1 MTTASRHRA
10 GHPSAAGSTRPRRL
24 APVSRCEASA
34 QRDAP
39 CAAAACDVRA
49 AFHAVTRE
57 RDEQRAALQQMQ
69 ERLGLASRFQAYG
82 EMASGVAHDC
92 NNALTTILGLSDWM
106 VHELPDDAPY
116 RSEIETIRTA
126 ALDAASIVRRLQVF
140 GRVTPNGARR
150 EPQELVD
157 LGDTARVVAELVR
170 PRCQE
175 LALRTGV
182 PYDVAVNAAVG
193 PTVLASA
200 AEIRELLVNLA
211 FNGLDAMPEG
221 GVIRIAVRL
230 DHDRPTVA
238 VTDGG
243 TGVPEDIKARI
254 FEPFFSTKGQHGSG
268 LGLSV
273 CASIAERHRAT
284 LTVSDAPGGGSTFVL
299 AFPATDGVAAEAP
312 VAGAAS
318 PVTAIRPLKVL
329 VVDDEPD
336 VCESLA
342 AMTEALGHH
351 VTQAPGGRIALV
363 EVATHAFDVVVTD
376 LGMPGMSGLELA
388 KLVAARSSTP
398 VIMVTAWGIDFG
410 AQPPAGVSM
419 VVPKPVTMRVLQQAL
434 AAVTAGPAGDDP
446 HPARSAARVA
456 RFIRP
461 GEEAAVVDRMEA
473 S

>member
-1 MTTASRHRA
+1 MNTASRHRA
-10 GHPSAAGSTRPRRL
+10 GHPCAAGSARPRL
-24 APVSRCEASA
+24 APVSRPEAGA
-34 QRDAP
+34 EGDAP
-39 CAAAACDVRA
+39 CEAPKCDVRA
-49 AFHAVTRE
+49 AFAAVTRE
-57 RDEQRAALQQMQ
+57 RDEQRAALHQMQ

-92 NNALTTILGLSDWM
+92 NNALTTILGLSDWL
-106 VHELPDDAPY
+106 VHELPDGAPH

-140 GRVTPNGARR
+140 GRVTPNLARQD
-150 EPQELVD
+150 PQELVD
-157 LGDTARVVAELVR
+157 LGDTARVVADLVR

-175 LALRTGV
+175 MALRTGR
-182 PYDVAVNAAVG
+182 PYEVAVDAAVG

-230 DHDRPTVA
+230 DHDRPAVA

-254 FEPFFSTKGQHGSG
+254 FEPFFSTKGLKGSG

-273 CASIAERHRAT
+273 CAGIAKRHRAT

-299 AFPATDGVAAEAP
+299 AFPSTDQAAAP
-312 VAGAAS
+312 APAAGAAS
-318 PVTAIRPLKVL
+318 PVTAIRPLDVL

-342 AMTEALGHH
+342 AMTAALGHQ
-351 VTQAPGGRIALV
+351 VTQAPGGRIALA
-363 EVATHAFDVVVTD
+363 EAAAHPFDVVVTD

-388 KLVAARSSTP
+388 QRIAARSSTP

-434 AAVTAGPAGDDP
+434 AAVTAGPSGPDP
-446 HPARSAARVA
+446 HPARAAARLV
-456 RFIRP
+456 RVIRP
-461 GEEAAVVDRMEA
+461 AAEAAVLDGMEA